1 MHDLSTHE
9 GVSVDDGNGAA
20 VPGPALN
27 INKAFH
33 HSVVPPLLPHVVA
46 AGATVAGNDFLP
58 RLQRQFTVVAH
69 C

>member
-20 VPGPALN
+20 VAGPALN

-33 HSVVPPLLPHVVA
+33 HSVVPPLLVHVVA
-46 AGATVAGNDFLP
+46 AGATVVGNDFLP
-58 RLQRQFTVVAH
+58 RLQRQFTVVAF

>member
-20 VPGPALN
+20 VAGPALN

-46 AGATVAGNDFLP
+46 PG
-58 RLQRQFTVVAH
+58 RR
-69 C
+69 